1 MDKTIS
7 EFKLSPRIHLRR
19 YKPSDIDLIC
29 MLNGD
34 EGVMKYIDSE
44 PPSREEVEEEVQQII
59 GEYNANPR
67 TGKWIAETP
76 TAEGMEFIG
85 WFRLGDLDQFSRQC
99 FSNADTEGNE
109 NAVRLELGYRIRRRF
124 WGQGLATEGG
134 RALVR
139 YAFCSLNVAQV
150 VAGTMFVNSGSRRVM
165 EKCGL
170 KHVKT
175 LYLEFRDPLPGTEL
189 GEVFYAITRE
199 GWMDSTGNCEEAIS
213 SGFE

>member
-1 MDKTIS
+1 MDETIS

-29 MLNGD
+29 MLNED
-34 EGVMKYIDSE
+34 EGVMKYINSE
-44 PPSREEVEEEVQQII
+44 PPSREEVEEEVQHII

-99 FSNADTEGNE
+99 FSNADAEGNE

-189 GEVFYAITRE
+189 GEVFYAVTRE
-199 GWMDSTGNCEEAIS
+199 EWMDSTGNREEAIS

>member
-1 MDKTIS
+1 MEETIS
-7 EFKLSPRIHLRR
+7 SFKLTPRIHLRR

-29 MLNGD
+29 MLNED

-44 PPSREEVEEEVQQII
+44 PPSREEVEEEVQEII
-59 GEYNANPR
+59 QAYNFNPR

-85 WFRLGDLDQFSRQC
+85 WFRLGDLDQFSQEC
-99 FSNADTEGNE
+99 FSNANTESKEKGL
-109 NAVRLELGYRIRRRF
+109 RLELGYRIRRRF

-139 YAFCSLNVAQV
+139 YAFCSLNVTQV

-199 GWMDSTGNCEEAIS
+199 EWVDSVGNCEETIS
-213 SGFE
+213 NGLE